1 MDFLTSQLLSLPSI
15 SPDDHGCQELLRQAL
30 QPLGFTTRQLDF
42 GDVKNFWAKFG
53 DKSKTLLFVGHTDVV
68 PTGSDEHWKY
78 PPFTPTINDGKLY
91 ARGAADMKVAIAC
104 MVGACRRF
112 LSEYPEPNFN
122 IAFLITSCEEA
133 NTEDGTEKAIQVLI
147 DEEHEQI
154 DWCIVGE
161 PSSNTRLGDQIKV
174 GRRGS
179 LHGELVIHG
188 KQGHIAYPQLA
199 QNPIHLIAPLLKEL
213 SEITWDKGT
222 EYFEPT
228 SFQVSNIHSGTGS
241 TNVIPGDLELIFN
254 FRYSPAT
261 NAQILQNSVEDLLK
275 KYRLK
280 YTITWNHTAKPFQSS
295 LGSLHDAL
303 QKSIKEVTEILTKAS
318 TTGGT
323 SDARFIAPYG
333 IETIE
338 CGFPNGTIHQVNE
351 YVDVDDIEKLT
362 RVYYCAMVNLLTNA
376 QAQFCG

>member
-30 QPLGFTTRQLDF
+30 QPLGFTTRQLNF

-53 DKSKTLLFVGHTDVV
+53 NKSKTLLFVGHTDVV
-68 PTGSDEHWKY
+68 PTGPIEQWKY
-78 PPFTPTINDGKLY
+78 PPFTPTIDDGKLY

-104 MVGACRRF
+104 MAEACRRF
-112 LSEYPEPNFN
+112 IKEYPDPNFN

-133 NTEDGTEKAIQVLI
+133 NTEDGTEKAIQILI
-147 DEEHEQI
+147 DQEHEKI

-161 PSSNTRLGDQIKV
+161 PSSNLLLGDQIKV

-199 QNPIHLIAPLLKEL
+199 QNPIHLVAPFLKEL
-213 SEITWDKGT
+213 TAIVWDSGT

-228 SFQVSNIHSGTGS
+228 SFQISNIHSGTGT

-261 NAQILQNSVEDLLK
+261 NAQTLQNSVEDLLK
-275 KYRLK
+275 KHDLQYA
-280 YTITWNHTAKPFQSS
+280 IAWNHTAKPFQSS
-295 LGSLHDAL
+295 LGALHSAL
-303 QKSIKEVTEILTKAS
+303 QKSIKDITGILTTAS

-351 YVDVDDIEKLT
+351 YVDVDDIQKLT
-362 RVYYCAMVNLLTNA
+362 LVYYCAMVNLLTNA